1 MENTTGGSSDSL
13 SVVPDN
19 INSVSS
25 DVSPEQSMS
34 EENLDHTLS
43 GNIELII

>member
-1 MENTTGGSSDSL
+1 MKNTAGGSSDSL
-13 SVVPDN
+13 SVVPVN
-19 INSVSS
+19 IKSVSS

-34 EENLDHTLS
+34 EDNLDHTLS